1 MDPMKAQQ
9 LAAEL
14 EVEMMADM
22 YNRMTN
28 ACHRKCVPPIYN
40 EPELTKGESVCLDR
54 CVAKYLDLH
63 ERLGRKLTE
72 LSIQDEEMMRKA
84 SVGSG

>member
-28 ACHRKCVPPIYN
+28 GCHRKCVPPHYK
-40 EPELTKGESVCLDR
+40 EAELTKGESVCLDR

-72 LSIQDEEMMRKA
+72 LSVQDEETMRKA
-84 SVGSG
+84 AVGSG